1 MKIKVLFTGK
11 TTDPW
16 IRQGIERYADRIRHY
31 AGFSWVELPDL
42 KQTAS
47 LTEEQVK
54 EREGA
59 LLLKAVRPG
68 DHLLLLDEHGTAF
81 SSVDW
86 ARNLEQKI
94 AHLPKDLVFAVG
106 GPYGFSP
113 AVQARAD
120 ERLSLSRMTFSHQ
133 LVRVVFLEQLYRAF
147 TIIRGEPYH
156 HE

>member
-1 MKIKVLFTGK
+1 MKIRVLFSGK

-16 IRQGIERYADRIRHY
+16 IRNGMNVYADRIRHY
-31 AGFSWVELPDL
+31 VGFELVELPDL
-42 KQTAS
+42 RQTAS
-47 LTEEQVK
+47 LREEQVK
-54 EREGA
+54 EREGE
-59 LLLKAVRPG
+59 LILKALRPS
-68 DHLLLLDEHGTAF
+68 DHLVLLDERGAEY

-86 ARNLEQKI
+86 ARNLEQKD

-113 AVQARAD
+113 AVLSRAD

-133 LVRVVFLEQLYRAF
+133 LVRLVFLEQLYRAM
-147 TIIRGEPYH
+147 TIIKGEPYH